1 MFIEDMPSEFIRALE
16 ILFVYILLRRA
27 LFARKVLILAV
38 PELIFVVLIV
48 YEEIEDVLN
57 VIVER
62 SAQNNSCNTG
72 ILTILSVI
80 NLHI

>member
-16 ILFVYILLRRA
+16 ILFVYILLTKA
-27 LFARKVLILAV
+27 LFARKVLMLAV
-38 PELIFVVLIV
+38 AELMFIVLIV

-72 ILTILSVI
+72 IRTILSVI

>member
-16 ILFVYILLRRA
+16 ILFVYILLTRA
-27 LFARKVLILAV
+27 LFAYKVLILAV
-38 PELIFVVLIV
+38 TELMFIVLIV